1 MAVVCFQ
8 FVLVCGNYI
17 IVNGNVLM
25 LPRELFD
32 CVPIE
37 PDTKFKPVRMSAATH
52 GNVHQQQMKV
62 TDWEMYLRIAHVL
75 LNLIFIYT
83 RYFVLCSI

>member
-1 MAVVCFQ
+1 MCAKFGHNDVNFKMAVVCFQ
-8 FVLVCGNYI
+8 FVLVCGNYV

-37 PDTKFKPVRMSAATH
+37 PDTKFKLVRMSAATR
-52 GNVHQQQMKV
+52 GIVHQHQMKV
-62 TDWEMYLRIAHVL
+62 TGKC
-75 LNLIFIYT
+75 IY
-83 RYFVLCSI
+83 V